1 MELAEQK
8 GSGIMKMSIH
18 GKQLVVTDAIRKYA
32 ESKLGRVEKYHDSII
47 ELDVS
52 LSAVKT
58 KTGSN
63 HTAEVLAYLSGSTLK
78 ATCSDVDLYAAI
90 DQVSDI
96 IEGQLKKHKEKRN
109 ANYGQ
114 ATGVRK
120 IKYNPETHTVEKEAA
135 VNIVKV
141 LLPAKP
147 MDIEE
152 AILQLEML
160 NRTFY
165 PFTNCETGEMNIV
178 YKRKDGDYGHIEPA
192 SK

>member
-109 ANYGQ
+109 ASYGQ

-120 IKYNPETHTVEKEAA
+120 IKYNPETNTVEKEAA
-135 VNIVKV
+135 VGNQCTSFAHLSVIMVPQTSERWYIKSKHMCQGGKR
-141 LLPAKP
+141 LKLK
-147 MDIEE
+147 
-152 AILQLEML
+152 
-160 NRTFY
+160 TF
-165 PFTNCETGEMNIV
+165 
-178 YKRKDGDYGHIEPA
+178 
-192 SK
+192 